1 MSLALIS
8 VAELKAALH
17 DGEELALLDA
27 REEVPFDKR
36 HLLMASC
43 LPLGRIELLASEL
56 LPREDVRVVWCDG
69 GEGLAERAATRLLE
83 LGYSSWEAMGAL
95 VTLAGETFGPCFKRS
110 DLEHHFLSPN
120 E

>member
-56 LPREDVRVVWCDG
+56 LPRRTL
-69 GEGLAERAATRLLE
+69 GLSGVMTVKAWPSAPRPAVGVGVLQR
-83 LGYSSWEAMGAL
+83 
-95 VTLAGETFGPCFKRS
+95 
-110 DLEHHFLSPN
+110 
-120 E
+120 